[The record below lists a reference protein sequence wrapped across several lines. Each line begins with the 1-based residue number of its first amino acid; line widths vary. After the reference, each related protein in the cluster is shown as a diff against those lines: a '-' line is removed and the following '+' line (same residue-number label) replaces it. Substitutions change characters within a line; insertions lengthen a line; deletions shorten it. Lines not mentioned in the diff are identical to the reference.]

1 MSEIAELLTHAESMT
16 SMVKDSKQLGREIDQ
31 LESDLME
38 SGTTET
44 VEDVQNRLNEVDES
58 L

>member
-1 MSEIAELLTHAESMT
+1 MAEIAELLTHAESIT
-16 SMVKDSKQLGREIDQ
+16 SMVKDSKQLSREIDQ
-31 LESDLME
+31 LESDLLE

-58 L
+58 M